1 MDEEKKDEGTQW
13 DPEEKEEGS
22 EAKPAEAPEAP
33 PVVEEEMPKE
43 EAEEGSD
50 KEAEDDEEKEEKA
63 SDKPKGASLAMIS
76 FVLGLIAAGAGVF
89 VFLFRIL
96 GVFINNFCF
105 TFCLTGPGACLSGLI
120 GGLSMLAAIIVG
132 IIALVMGAGRK
143 KLFAILGIVLGCSFV
158 IIWGL
163 GVIIALVLDMFV

>member
-13 DPEEKEEGS
+13 DPEENEVGS
-22 EAKPAEAPEAP
+22 ETKPAEAPEAP
-33 PVVEEEMPKE
+33 PVVEEVRPEV
-43 EAEEGSD
+43 AEEGSGE
-50 KEAEDDEEKEEKA
+50 EAQDDDEKKA
-63 SDKPKGASLAMIS
+63 SDKPKGASMAMIS
-76 FVLGLIAAGAGVF
+76 FVLGLVAAGAGVF

-105 TFCLTGPGACLSGLI
+105 SFCLTGPGACLSGLI

-132 IIALVMGAGRK
+132 IIALVMGAGSK

-158 IIWGL
+158 LIWGL
-163 GVIIALVLDMFV
+163 GFIIALVLNRFI